1 MVTMGET
8 TAAWP
13 LLEESLRT
21 FRQLG
26 LPRGEAQVLGYL
38 AEKPHGEGDLA
49 RAIELALES
58 AAIAHEIDW
67 GWWESWQLAAAA
79 EFERER
85 GDLDAAEGH
94 ALRCL
99 ELSLSLGD
107 RRRAVLTAAKLAL
120 IAAERGDAEQAGRLW
135 GAIES
140 EQTSRPVRQWEND
153 REELE
158 ALVLGVDGP
167 AFTRARTEGWL
178 LSICRG
184 GRPRRA
190 LAGSDPSR
198 KAQDGRVD
206 AVAIDKG
213 HLGDRFWGQVP
224 GFSGRFKAG
233 WGRDRRAAERLN
245 LRARALYE
253 NESAARFR
261 DPEISMVSRSSNSTP
276 ISPTNRHPSRE
287 HRGEHH
293 MTTGDP
299 HDTNGPHG

>member
-1 MVTMGET
+1 MVWCDDPAEV
-8 TAAWP
+8 
-13 LLEESLRT
+13 LLGKRHPA
-21 FRQLG
+21 F
-26 LPRGEAQVLGYL
+26 
-38 AEKPHGEGDLA
+38 
-49 RAIELALES
+49 
-58 AAIAHEIDW
+58 
-67 GWWESWQLAAAA
+67 
-79 EFERER
+79 
-85 GDLDAAEGH
+85 
-94 ALRCL
+94 C
-99 ELSLSLGD
+99 
-107 RRRAVLTAAKLAL
+107 AV
-120 IAAERGDAEQAGRLW
+120 
-135 GAIES
+135 
-140 EQTSRPVRQWEND
+140 EQT
-153 REELE
+153 REG
-158 ALVLGVDGP
+158 VLDGSTVEQLRGVLPDGP

-261 DPEISMVSRSSNSTP
+261 DPEISMVSRGSNSTTP
-276 ISPTNRHPSRE
+276 LARRIAIR
-287 HRGEHH
+287 RGSTEGS
-293 MTTGDP
+293 TT
-299 HDTNGPHG
+299 